1 MQYIYLYICV
11 VLLRSTSWGIYLK
24 MSFLAVRSR
33 AHEGTGVCGCLGGLI
48 TVTVLCSQSCC
59 CKSWCGACACVCVV
73 CGVCVYFVLVD
84 FARLFTDS
92 TGLLQRRTGLNSH
105 LAALKLLPMQ
115 WLPRVPT
122 PNQTHRISDH
132 VSMVRWSFPA
142 LLIGRHFG
150 GLPRFCKLP
159 NLSTCHC
166 R

>member
-1 MQYIYLYICV
+1 
-11 VLLRSTSWGIYLK
+11 

-48 TVTVLCSQSCC
+48 TVTVRVA
-59 CKSWCGACACVCVV
+59 KVAVANRGVVVCVCV

-105 LAALKLLPMQ
+105 LAALKMLPMQ

-132 VSMVRWSFPA
+132 VSTVRWSFPA
-142 LLIGRHFG
+142 LLIGRHLG